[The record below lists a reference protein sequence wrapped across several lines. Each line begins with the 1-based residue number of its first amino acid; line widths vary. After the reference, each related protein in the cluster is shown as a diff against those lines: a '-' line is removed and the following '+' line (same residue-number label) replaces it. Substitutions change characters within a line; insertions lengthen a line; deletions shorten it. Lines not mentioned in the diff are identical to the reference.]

1 MGKVYEEITDELA
14 QWMARQHLFFVAS
27 APLAQNGFVNCSPKG
42 MDSFRVVSPR
52 EVAYLDL
59 TGSGIETVA
68 HVRENGRIVFMFCA
82 FSESPKIVR
91 LHGNGTVH
99 TSKSS
104 RWESLH
110 ALFPI
115 QPGVRAIV
123 TAEINRISDSCGFA
137 VPILEFKEDRDILKK
152 SHSAKGE
159 LELQEYRRRKNSLS
173 LDGLAGL
180 DESV

>member
-1 MGKVYEEITDELA
+1 
-14 QWMARQHLFFVAS
+14 
-27 APLAQNGFVNCSPKG
+27 
-42 MDSFRVVSPR
+42 
-52 EVAYLDL
+52 
-59 TGSGIETVA
+59 VA